1 MGDEIV
7 ITTSIDPEEWDHFVD
22 NHPEGN
28 IFHTQSMAKVWNQ
41 TKKREALSLAAIDD
55 TGKIIA
61 VLQAVIIK
69 EKIDFLGSFSARS
82 VIHGGPLYLADS
94 KGQKAST
101 ALIKEHDKICQKR
114 ALYSQIRNLCDT
126 SSKIDLFKQL
136 DYQYEEHLN
145 FLIELKKSEE
155 ELWKQLK
162 KSRRYGIRSAEKN
175 NVIIEEVSD
184 KSLIPTIYDI
194 IRETYRIAKV
204 PLADISLF
212 ESAFDI
218 LDHKG
223 MMKIFLAK
231 QNENYI
237 GTIII
242 LLYKGVAYDWYA
254 AAYRKYLNAYPND
267 LLAWHA
273 IKWCKENGFSTFD
286 FGGAGKPDV
295 PYGPREFKQQFGGE
309 STNYGRY
316 SKIYSPFKLKIA
328 ESGYELYKRVIGKC

>member
-1 MGDEIV
+1 MGDDIV
-7 ITTSIDPEEWDHFVD
+7 ITTSINPEKWDHFVE

-41 TKKREALSLAAIDD
+41 TRKREALSLAATDD

-69 EKIDFLGSFSARS
+69 ERIDILGSFSARS
-82 VIHGGPLYLADS
+82 VIHGGPLYLEDS
-94 KGQKAST
+94 NGQEAAI
-101 ALIKEHDKICQKR
+101 ALIKEYDRICQNR

-126 SSKIDLFKQL
+126 SSKVDLFKQL
-136 DYQYEEHLN
+136 GYQYEEHLN
-145 FLIELKKSEE
+145 FLIELEKSED

-175 NVIIEEVSD
+175 NVIIDEVSD
-184 KSLIPTIYDI
+184 KSLIPTVYNI

-212 ESAFDI
+212 ENAFDV
-218 LDHKG
+218 LDCKG

-237 GTIII
+237 GTIIV

-273 IKWCKENGFSTFD
+273 IKWCKENGFSIFD
-286 FGGAGKPDV
+286 FGGAGKPDI

-316 SKIYSPFKLKIA
+316 NKVYSPFKLKIA